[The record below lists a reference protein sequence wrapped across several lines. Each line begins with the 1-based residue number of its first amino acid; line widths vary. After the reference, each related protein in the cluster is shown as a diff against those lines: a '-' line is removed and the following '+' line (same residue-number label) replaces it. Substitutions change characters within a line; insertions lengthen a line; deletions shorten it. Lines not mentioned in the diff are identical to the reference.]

1 MKVLFDTNVIVDAF
15 IMRDYDYKDSRS
27 LMLKAANEE
36 IEGYISA
43 KQITD
48 IYYIL
53 RKYVS
58 KEEDKRQIIKDL
70 CEIFRVLPVLPA
82 DIGASLN
89 INIPDFEDAIIEE
102 TAKVNMVQYIVTHN
116 IKHFEKSKLV
126 IITPHELIALIEAG
140 Q

>member
-15 IMRDYDYKDSRS
+15 TMRDYDYKDSRS
-27 LMLKAANEE
+27 LMLKAANQE

-82 DIGASLN
+82 NIGASLN
-89 INIPDFEDAIIEE
+89 TNITDFEDAIIEE
-102 TAKVNMVQYIVTHN
+102 TAKINMIQYIVTHDV
-116 IKHFEKSKLV
+116 KHFEKSKLV
-126 IITPHELIALIEAG
+126 IATPHELLTLIEAD